1 MRKRFVSV
9 DRTTPQMFPAR
20 IDDYLPEDHLA
31 RFVVDIV
38 EQMDFR
44 HLVDAYS
51 GRGSSAYH
59 PAMMV
64 ALLFYGYVTGTFSS
78 RKLERAT
85 YDSIAYRY
93 ICANRNPDHDSINSF
108 RKRFMKEL
116 EGMFVEI
123 LVIAREVGMVKMGTV
138 SLDGTKIKANA
149 SRHKALS
156 MGAA

>member
-38 EQMDFR
+38 EQLDFR

-59 PAMMV
+59 PAGV
-64 ALLFYGYVTGTFSS
+64 F
-78 RKLERAT
+78 
-85 YDSIAYRY
+85 
-93 ICANRNPDHDSINSF
+93 
-108 RKRFMKEL
+108 
-116 EGMFVEI
+116 
-123 LVIAREVGMVKMGTV
+123 
-138 SLDGTKIKANA
+138 
-149 SRHKALS
+149 
-156 MGAA
+156 

>member
-51 GRGSSAYH
+51 GRQSSAYRSCDDGGF
-59 PAMMV
+59 V
-64 ALLFYGYVTGTFSS
+64 VLRLRDGDVFFSQ
-78 RKLERAT
+78 A
-85 YDSIAYRY
+85 
-93 ICANRNPDHDSINSF
+93 
-108 RKRFMKEL
+108 
-116 EGMFVEI
+116 
-123 LVIAREVGMVKMGTV
+123 
-138 SLDGTKIKANA
+138 
-149 SRHKALS
+149 
-156 MGAA
+156 